1 MPTLVIH
8 HEKDECQWTTFDGAK
23 RYHAQIKNKSMPTEF
38 TTVIGGFRSGQPCS
52 TGFHMYDGAFEET
65 LDLIEDFLSRHK

>member
-1 MPTLVIH
+1 
-8 HEKDECQWTTFDGAK
+8 
-23 RYHAQIKNKSMPTEF
+23 MPTEF

-65 LDLIEDFLSRHK
+65 LDLIEDFVNRHKSE